1 MDTALSYIRVFILTQ
16 QLPACELPVCACL
29 CRLHGRQAGTQTG
42 VFRVDVGIR
51 DQPSLLIAQSLRF
64 CRLKET
70 DMKSTG
76 TFQIFITCLLFLL
89 NGIFCGCSV
98 HKSTLE
104 KDLPGSDYTF
114 QNKFEHTA
122 PPVDR
127 WWEYFNDPQ
136 LNNLM
141 DEMFQSNL
149 DIEQAFARWR
159 RFEAECIVVDAGRK
173 PLINLSFSGGREQ
186 TPTVK
191 SSTGPTR
198 NNKFQLAAAGSF
210 ELDLW
215 GKLKERER
223 ASIWELLATESD
235 IRTLYISLSAEV
247 ADLYFKI
254 IEIKHLIKLL
264 SQTIESYEQSLDV
277 TKNRYLQ
284 GLNSIRDVYQAEQ
297 SLASTLTQRPQ
308 LQESLIL
315 AEYALSLLLGRYPEI
330 NISGKVDTLPQ
341 APLPLPVDMPST
353 LLKNRPD
360 IQASMARLR
369 ATDARLGAA
378 VADRF
383 PSFNLSAK
391 IGYGSTRVAELIKPD
406 NLLWNFVGDLVQ
418 PLIDG
423 GRRKAE
429 IRSKRAQYEELIYK
443 YKSDVLTAFKEV
455 EDALVKNKKVET
467 RLKLEEDSVLA
478 SAGLLEIT
486 REQYVQGI
494 MDYLP
499 LLTAQQAYYRSQTEL
514 VSTRREL
521 ISNRIE
527 LARVLGGKWSEK
539 MVKERLEK
547 E

>member
-1 MDTALSYIRVFILTQ
+1 MR
-16 QLPACELPVCACL
+16 
-29 CRLHGRQAGTQTG
+29 
-42 VFRVDVGIR
+42 
-51 DQPSLLIAQSLRF
+51 
-64 CRLKET
+64 
-70 DMKSTG
+70 STG
-76 TFQIFITCLLFLL
+76 TFQIFFICLLFLL

-104 KDLPGSDYTF
+104 KDLPATDYTF
-114 QNKFEHTA
+114 QNKLEHTA

-127 WWEYFNDPQ
+127 WWEYFNDSQ

-141 DEMFQSNL
+141 DEMFQSNPG
-149 DIEQAFARWR
+149 IEQAFARWR
-159 RFEAECIVVDAGRK
+159 RFEAECIVVDAARN
-173 PLINLSFSGGREQ
+173 PIINLSFSGGREQ
-186 TPTVK
+186 TPAVK
-191 SSTGPTR
+191 SSAGPAR
-198 NNKFQLAAAGSF
+198 DNKFQLAAAGSF

-223 ASIWELLATESD
+223 ASAWELLATEAD
-235 IRTLYISLSAEV
+235 IRTLYVSLSAEV

-254 IEIKHLIKLL
+254 IEIKHHLKLL

-277 TKNRYLQ
+277 TKTRYLQ
-284 GLNSIRDVYQAEQ
+284 GLSSVRDVYQAEQ
-297 SLASTLTQRPQ
+297 SLAATLTQRPQ

-315 AEYALSLLLGRYPEI
+315 AEHALSLLLGRYPEI
-330 NISGKVDTLPQ
+330 NITGEIDTLPQ

-360 IQASMARLR
+360 IQASMARLK
-369 ATDARLGAA
+369 AADARIGAA

-383 PSFNLSAK
+383 PSFNLSGK
-391 IGYGSTRVAELIKPD
+391 IGYGSTKIAELIKRD
-406 NLLWNFVGDLVQ
+406 NLLWSLVGDLVQ

-443 YKSDVLTAFKEV
+443 YNNDVLTAFKEV
-455 EDALVKNKKVET
+455 EDALVKNKKTET
-467 RLKLEEDSVLA
+467 RLKLEKDSVQA
-478 SAGLLEIT
+478 SANLLEIT

-494 MDYLP
+494 IDYLP
-499 LLTAQQAYYRSQTEL
+499 LLTAQQVYYRSQTEL
-514 VSTRREL
+514 VSTRKEL

-527 LARVLGGKWSEK
+527 LARVLGGGWSEK
-539 MVKERLEK
+539 MMKERLEK